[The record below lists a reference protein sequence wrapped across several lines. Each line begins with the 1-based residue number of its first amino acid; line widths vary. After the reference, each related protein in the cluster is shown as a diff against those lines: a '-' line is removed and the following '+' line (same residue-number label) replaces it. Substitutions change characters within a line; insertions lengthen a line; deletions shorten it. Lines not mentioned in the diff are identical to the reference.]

1 MVMYGV
7 NLQEG
12 YKVFIQQQIFSE
24 HLIWAEY
31 VRKVKEQNRRI
42 SLLSGAYT
50 PGDGT
55 CKRQSART

>member
-24 HLIWAEY
+24 HLICAEY
-31 VRKVKEQNRRI
+31 VRKVKEQNR
-42 SLLSGAYT
+42 
-50 PGDGT
+50 
-55 CKRQSART
+55 

>member
-24 HLIWAEY
+24 HLICAEY

-55 CKRQSART
+55 CK